1 VVRRPFSLA
10 GRFAALGAAMLAA
23 YGTLVWLIGRYGSES
38 LELIGLPGVEP
49 AAWVTFLV
57 AFAVVLPLAVWAAKR
72 ALDPLVSSLRVLS
85 DGIRAFRDRD
95 FSMRLRVDRSDEIGD
110 LLRLYNRVGE
120 ILQDERAHI
129 RQRELLL
136 QTALDQSPIAIVL
149 TNPLDRVLYA
159 NAEARRAFLGEQRLE
174 GRHFAEILEACP
186 PALRQVAASGTDGI
200 FTVDAEEGPETYHL
214 AVRHFT
220 INRQAH
226 TLHLLR
232 RMTAELA
239 RQEVQIW
246 KKVIRVIS
254 HELNNSLAPISSL
267 AHSGR
272 KIALAA
278 GEAQRFEPIFHS
290 IRERVDHLAGFL
302 EGYARFARLP
312 QPHKQAVE
320 WESWLAALRELY
332 AFRISGELPRVP
344 ASFDP
349 SQMQQVLINLLKN
362 AVEASNGD
370 PDIAVAVDRLPD
382 GRFRMRVMDRG
393 RGMTDDVMRHALLP
407 FYSTKPAGAGV
418 GLPLCREIIEA
429 HGGFLRVRNRRGGGT
444 EVTLWLPP

>member
-1 VVRRPFSLA
+1 
-10 GRFAALGAAMLAA
+10 MLAA
-23 YGTLVWLIGRYGSES
+23 YGLLVWLVGRYGSAS
-38 LELIGLPGVEP
+38 LELLGLPGVEP

-72 ALDPLVSSLRVLS
+72 ALDPLVTSLRVLS

-110 LLRLYNRVGE
+110 LLRLYNHVGE

-174 GRHFAEILEACP
+174 GRHFAEILESCP

-214 AVRHFT
+214 AVRRFT

-232 RMTAELA
+232 RMTTELA

-278 GEAQRFEPIFHS
+278 GEAQRFEPVFHA
-290 IRERVDHLAGFL
+290 IRERVDHLTGFL

-320 WESWLAALRELY
+320 WEAWLGALRELY

-382 GRFRMRVMDRG
+382 GRFRLRVMDRG
-393 RGMTDDVMRHALLP
+393 RGMSEDVMRHALLP
-407 FYSTKPAGAGV
+407 FYSTKPAGTGV

-444 EVTLWLPP
+444 EVTLWLPA